1 MNKLFVALLLAV
13 LIMGG
18 GLAALT
24 MRERDE
30 ALRKS
35 EEASVR
41 AEKADLEIKKL
52 EVSLAKVTKERTE
65 ALAEATRAATEMKAM
80 VKKVADAEA
89 RIAQATEA
97 ASGKGRRSIAESA
110 AIGTPDK
117 TKPMK
122 AMAEMM
128 KNPAMREMVKQQQLA
143 QLDLQYGNLFNRFQ
157 LNDEEKAN
165 FKQLIAER
173 MTSEM
178 DMGLKFMEGNTSKP
192 ERDAALKVMT
202 DSKAASDAKI
212 KTFLNNDEDYK
223 TFQDWEESK
232 PERMQLSMGSSNFAT
247 AGEPLSPQQEDQLV
261 AAMKQARTSVKNLPD
276 MTKPQNA
283 DPTNFTPAMTD
294 RLMTSY
300 DQQAQ
305 QVLASASSFLTPK
318 QLEALKAL
326 QQQQRAMQE
335 AGLKM
340 SSMMFGNGKK

>member
-1 MNKLFVALLLAV
+1 MNKLIVALLLAV

-24 MRERDE
+24 IRERDA

-35 EEASVR
+35 EEASAR
-41 AEKADLEIKKL
+41 AEKAVLEVKKL
-52 EVSLAKVTKERTE
+52 EESLSKAVKER
-65 ALAEATRAATEMKAM
+65 AEAQAEASKAATEMKAM

-89 RIAQATEA
+89 RIAQAAEV
-97 ASGKGRRSIAESA
+97 ASGKARRTIAESA
-110 AIGTPDK
+110 GIGTPDK

-128 KNPAMREMVKQQQLA
+128 KSPAMREMIKQQQLA
-143 QLDLQYGNLFNRFQ
+143 QLDLQYGKLFNRFQ

-165 FKQLIAER
+165 FKQLISER
-173 MTSEM
+173 MQAEM
-178 DMGLKFMEGNTSKP
+178 DMGLKFMEGNTAKP
-192 ERDAALKVMT
+192 ERDAAVKALS

-232 PERMQLSMGSSNFAT
+232 PERMQLAMGAANFAT

-261 AAMKQARTSVKNLPD
+261 AAMKQARTSVKDLPD
-276 MTKPQNA
+276 MSKPQNA
-283 DPTNFTPAMTD
+283 DPMNFTPAMTE
-294 RLMTSY
+294 RLMASY

-305 QVLASASSFLTPK
+305 QVLGAAAGFLTPK